1 MEIRRIRQTEAE
13 AVTDLWDE
21 AGRSV
26 PDGGPLKERGRRNIA
41 AMLVL
46 AASSHRVACFV
57 DDALRGFVLAELAED
72 GLLPCQYGRI
82 EELYARGH
90 AELER
95 ALVRPP
101 STGCG
106 STTSSSSAPRSRSTS
121 RAQSCCTSSGS
132 NPRPRGS
139 GSTVTRDGW
148 VDRGG
153 RERRLVR
160 ASCETI
166 RGTRATSRSRPG

>member
-21 AGRSV
+21 SS
-26 PDGGPLKERGRRNIA
+26 GGVLKERGRRNIA

-57 DDALRGFVLAELAED
+57 DDGLNGFVLAELAED

-82 EELYARGH
+82 EELDARGN

-95 ALVRPP
+95 ALIQAAVDWLWEHDVFVIRTELELGAIPGGRGVTRLPGRDDAVRPL
-101 STGCG
+101 
-106 STTSSSSAPRSRSTS
+106 
-121 RAQSCCTSSGS
+121 
-132 NPRPRGS
+132 PRGL
-139 GSTVTRDGW
+139 TCPCAEPCV
-148 VDRGG
+148 
-153 RERRLVR
+153 
-160 ASCETI
+160 
-166 RGTRATSRSRPG
+166 PK

>member
-13 AVTDLWDE
+13 AVTGLWDE

-46 AASSHRVACFV
+46 AASSHRAACLV
-57 DDALRGFVLAELAED
+57 DDELNGFVLAELAED

-82 EELYARGH
+82 EELYARGD

-95 ALVRPP
+95 ALVE
-101 STGCG
+101 
-106 STTSSSSAPRSRSTS
+106 AAVDWLWQHDVFVI
-121 RAQSCCTSSGS
+121 RAEIALDEPGAELLQELGFE
-132 NPRPRGS
+132 PEA
-139 GSTVTRDGW
+139 TRFGLY
-148 VDRGG
+148 RH
-153 RERRLVR
+153 
-160 ASCETI
+160 S
-166 RGTRATSRSRPG
+166 